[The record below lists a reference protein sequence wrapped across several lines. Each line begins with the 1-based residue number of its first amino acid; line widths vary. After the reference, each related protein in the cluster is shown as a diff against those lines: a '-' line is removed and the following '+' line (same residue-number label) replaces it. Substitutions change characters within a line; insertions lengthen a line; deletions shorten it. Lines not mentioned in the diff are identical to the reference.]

1 MGQSVSIGQGGAV
14 QPTTAQ
20 PYSLPATVDLS
31 EINLGFLKVGVRGE
45 GCVFLKVVGAGGQGF
60 VGLLNRC
67 VYVCGGLGGV
77 LELGWGWGGGGGSLN

>member
-31 EINLGFLKVGVRGE
+31 EIYLGFLKVGGGWGGQGKGE
-45 GCVFLKVVGAGGQGF
+45 GCGLK
-60 VGLLNRC
+60 
-67 VYVCGGLGGV
+67 
-77 LELGWGWGGGGGSLN
+77 